1 MDRLHEAAQE
11 PSPRRASLFDGLRAD
26 ARGQPYGFAAFA
38 RYAPKVAGEREDDTG
53 FAESRLLSEQV
64 GVCALGNSGGASTQ
78 AGLGLNLF
86 LFLAFALVVG
96 LVAVVFNSAPTWPE
110 R

>member
-64 GVCALGNSGGASTQ
+64 GVCALGNSGGATEQ
-78 AGLGLNLF
+78 DQRGY
-86 LFLAFALVVG
+86 LVHIRSM
-96 LVAVVFNSAPTWPE
+96 LPKLTLRDAPVP
-110 R
+110 